1 MIRNIVRYLGLALV
15 IVGIVLVMKNLFS
28 SETNDWGT
36 KKLGNSK
43 VYYTA
48 NVKLLDNETEDYIVG
63 ASLVLKDA
71 DDKIIDEWKTTN
83 KAYSVI
89 RLEKG
94 SYKLEQVKTI
104 DGYEKSDKVI
114 TFEITDEDKNVIMY
128 NTAVKEENK
137 KVEKE
142 VNVDNTSSMKNSL
155 ISILAVIISL
165 VGVLIIR
172 FPNVAKER

>member
-1 MIRNIVRYLGLALV
+1 MDIWN
-15 IVGIVLVMKNLFS
+15 
-28 SETNDWGT
+28 
-36 KKLGNSK
+36 
-43 VYYTA
+43 A
-48 NVKLLDNETEDYIVG
+48 N
-63 ASLVLKDA
+63 
-71 DDKIIDEWKTTN
+71 DKIIDEWKTSN
-83 KAYSVI
+83 RAYSVI

-128 NTAVKEENK
+128 NTAVKEEVK
-137 KVEKE
+137 KVENE

-155 ISILAVIISL
+155 VSIFAVIISL

-172 FPNVAKER
+172 FPNMAKER